1 MKRETR
7 NLLLIAVAAALVG
20 GVAAFIVE
28 GPGPLLRT
36 EAGQRALN
44 AVIQRDAPEGLAI
57 AKRGEPM
64 PRPQVWTLEG
74 KRIDLPIAKG
84 RPMLINVWAT
94 WCGPCIK
101 EMPELSA
108 LAAMRQHIAVI
119 GLAYEDTSEDELRA
133 FLAKRPV
140 AYPIARIDVYEPP
153 KDFGAPRGLPTTW
166 LIAPDG
172 TMKRKYT
179 GPVTARMLEDDIAAF
194 GGPKPAAA
202 EPAG

>member
-1 MKRETR
+1 MKPMRPRALPPIATIA
-7 NLLLIAVAAALVG
+7 LIACLAVLAACSRSDVTPTAAPAAGSAQGLPEHPNLKLQTLDGATWDLAQQRGKWVLV
-20 GVAAFIVE
+20 
-28 GPGPLLRT
+28 
-36 EAGQRALN
+36 N
-44 AVIQRDAPEGLAI
+44 Y
-57 AKRGEPM
+57 
-64 PRPQVWTLEG
+64 
-74 KRIDLPIAKG
+74 
-84 RPMLINVWAT
+84 WAT
-94 WCGPCIK
+94 WCGPCLQ

-166 LIAPDG
+166 LIGPDG
-172 TMKRKYT
+172 RMLRKYT

>member
-1 MKRETR
+1 MTTWLKT
-7 NLLLIAVAAALVG
+7 LALVAALVFPT
-20 GVAAFIVE
+20 AALAEPAATPTLRVDTLD
-28 GPGPLLRT
+28 GPLFDLA
-36 EAGQRALN
+36 EQRGKW
-44 AVIQRDAPEGLAI
+44 VI
-57 AKRGEPM
+57 
-64 PRPQVWTLEG
+64 V
-74 KRIDLPIAKG
+74 
-84 RPMLINVWAT
+84 NYWAT

-133 FLAKRPV
+133 FLTKRPV

-166 LIAPDG
+166 LIGPDG
-172 TMKRKYT
+172 RMLRKYT

-194 GGPKPAAA
+194 GGPKPDAAT
-202 EPAG
+202 PAG

>member
-1 MKRETR
+1 MHVRIVA
-7 NLLLIAVAAALVG
+7 LLLAGLLAACSRGPAPAPQATAPAAKPKPASAAVQPPQ
-20 GVAAFIVE
+20 VE
-28 GPGPLLRT
+28 SPSLRVT
-36 EAGQRALN
+36 TLDGADYDLAGQRGKW
-44 AVIQRDAPEGLAI
+44 VI
-57 AKRGEPM
+57 
-64 PRPQVWTLEG
+64 V
-74 KRIDLPIAKG
+74 
-84 RPMLINVWAT
+84 NYWAT

-166 LIAPDG
+166 LIGPDG
-172 TMKRKYT
+172 RMLRKYT

-194 GGPKPAAA
+194 GGPKPDAAT
-202 EPAG
+202 PAG

>member
-1 MKRETR
+1 MHVRIVA
-7 NLLLIAVAAALVG
+7 LLLAGLLAACSRGPAPAPQATAPAAKPKPASAAVQPPQ
-20 GVAAFIVE
+20 VE
-28 GPGPLLRT
+28 RPSLRVT
-36 EAGQRALN
+36 TLDGAEYDLAGQRGKW
-44 AVIQRDAPEGLAI
+44 VI
-57 AKRGEPM
+57 
-64 PRPQVWTLEG
+64 V
-74 KRIDLPIAKG
+74 
-84 RPMLINVWAT
+84 NYWAT

-119 GLAYEDTSEDELRA
+119 GLAFEDTSEDELRA

-172 TMKRKYT
+172 TLHRYWYGGFDAAQLEQIMREAGYPKR
-179 GPVTARMLEDDIAAF
+179 P
-194 GGPKPAAA
+194 
-202 EPAG
+202 

>member
-1 MKRETR
+1 MHVRLIV
-7 NLLLIAVAAALVG
+7 LLLSGLLAACSRGTDPAPQAAAP
-20 GVAAFIVE
+20 VAKPKPAYAAE
-28 GPGPLLRT
+28 QPQQERPSLRVT
-36 EAGQRALN
+36 TLDGADYDLAGQRGKW
-44 AVIQRDAPEGLAI
+44 VI
-57 AKRGEPM
+57 
-64 PRPQVWTLEG
+64 V
-74 KRIDLPIAKG
+74 
-84 RPMLINVWAT
+84 NYWAT

-166 LIAPDG
+166 LIGPDG
-172 TMKRKYT
+172 RMLRKYT

-202 EPAG
+202 APAG